1 MNKVIREMNAEQRL
15 TNSFG
20 EFFSDNILLI
30 LIFAF
35 DVYITLKSLHVF
47 NWLD

>member
-1 MNKVIREMNAEQRL
+1 MLLTQMNERESLMS
-15 TNSFG
+15 SFT

-30 LIFAF
+30 LIFGF